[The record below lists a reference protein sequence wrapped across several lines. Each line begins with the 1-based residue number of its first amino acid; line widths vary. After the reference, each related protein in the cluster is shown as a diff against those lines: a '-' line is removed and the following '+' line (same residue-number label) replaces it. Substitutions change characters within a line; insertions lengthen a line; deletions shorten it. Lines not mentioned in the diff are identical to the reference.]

1 MDLNAQIIR
10 CAAAGQRAH
19 SACHRSQAVYHPGRS
34 DFCCQLPIV
43 WMCQYFLALHL
54 PALGTLMKR
63 VFVMCPTTRR
73 LLVRGRVVEVGTH
86 AQLSATSKHYD
97 ELMKAQELM
106 LATG

>member
-10 CAAAGQRAH
+10 STFNAVQRLVKGRTVLVIAH
-19 SACHRSQAVYHPGRS
+19 RLSTIQ
-34 DFCCQLPIV
+34 
-43 WMCQYFLALHL
+43 
-54 PALGTLMKR
+54 GTLMKR